1 MNAGWDEKRK
11 EEGECVELVCR
22 NYFSA
27 LRALDL
33 LNRRSRS
40 LWLNKVSCGRTR
52 KSLAALPM
60 HLLAWLEG
68 MGFNDVKPTSVPAC
82 AAS

>member
-33 LNRRSRS
+33 LN
-40 LWLNKVSCGRTR
+40 
-52 KSLAALPM
+52 
-60 HLLAWLEG
+60 
-68 MGFNDVKPTSVPAC
+68 
-82 AAS
+82 